1 MSTPHP
7 SPVFIVGSPR
17 SGTSLLVVAL
27 RNAAYFGFNEGN
39 FFALLEQIY
48 LVTDR
53 HYAAFGADTPYCLMA
68 HLDKQALKAS
78 IAELFKQIVE
88 RANSAAPWFDKS
100 GNAAMIRQIPL
111 LVQLWP
117 EAHFIFAKR
126 RGIENVASRLKKFPE
141 ITFENHCK
149 GWANTMSAWRAV
161 RAELPDLKC
170 VEIEQQ
176 ELIRTPAATS
186 EHLGAFLNFSAVQKA
201 GLVATFREQRPEQT
215 AAGTSQRV
223 LSLRTTGWS
232 RRQTELFAQHCAAE
246 MDSFGYTLDETYR
259 LQGFPPSRAA

>member
-176 ELIRTPAATS
+176 ELILDPRGNQRAPRRISQFLRRAEGRARGHLPRAAPGADGRR
-186 EHLGAFLNFSAVQKA
+186 HLAARALAAND
-201 GLVATFREQRPEQT
+201 GLVAPADRI
-215 AAGTSQRV
+215 V
-223 LSLRTTGWS
+223 
-232 RRQTELFAQHCAAE
+232 
-246 MDSFGYTLDETYR
+246 
-259 LQGFPPSRAA
+259 RAALRGGDGQLRLHA